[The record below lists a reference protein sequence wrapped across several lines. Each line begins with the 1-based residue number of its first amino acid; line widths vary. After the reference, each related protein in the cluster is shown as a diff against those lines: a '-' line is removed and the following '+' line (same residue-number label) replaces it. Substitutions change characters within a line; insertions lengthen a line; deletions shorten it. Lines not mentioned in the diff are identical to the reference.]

1 MYDEGYQIAVCE
13 HHYGD
18 DFANADSNGRINVLG
33 IAAFPTLMPD
43 GLPEPSYPYSH
54 SILENCIND
63 RLAADAPCTL
73 ELSGSLDDNN
83 LSLTVG
89 IQKDDGAAMPNPRV
103 QVVITETEIPYSG
116 AGYTTMNFVTRDMIP
131 THLGTDITMQGNT
144 HQLQVDAT
152 LDPSWNQ
159 DHIIL
164 VAWVEDGS
172 NHHVFQTIRVN
183 LADLGS
189 GYEAPANLQGV
200 INGTDA
206 ELTWDAPSTP
216 PNGYKV
222 YRDGAFVEE
231 LDASIL
237 TYTDPITAIG
247 DVVYYVTA
255 VYTEGESG
263 PSNEVTLS
271 FVPTPE
277 PPLNLAAQVNGHEV
291 SLTWDAANI
300 FATAYRVYRSNE
312 FVGEVAEPGFTETV
326 SGAGNYVYFVTA
338 MYDAVESMPSN
349 MVTVDVTAAGNGVSV
364 SALQLAVHPNP
375 FNPSASIAYSV
386 PVAGE
391 VSLTI
396 YNVQGRVVKHLLDA
410 TMPAGTYQ
418 ASWDGTDANG
428 AAQPSGVY
436 LLRLRTSSGT
446 QARKMLMLK

>member
-1 MYDEGYQIAVCE
+1 
-13 HHYGD
+13 
-18 DFANADSNGRINVLG
+18 
-33 IAAFPTLMPD
+33 
-43 GLPEPSYPYSH
+43 
-54 SILENCIND
+54 
-63 RLAADAPCTL
+63 
-73 ELSGSLDDNN
+73 
-83 LSLTVG
+83 
-89 IQKDDGAAMPNPRV
+89 MPNPRV

-189 GYEAPANLQGV
+189 GYEAPANLQGS

-206 ELTWDAPSTP
+206 ELSWDAPSTP

-312 FVGEVAEPGFTETV
+312 FVGEVAEPGFSETV

-364 SALQLAVHPNP
+364 PALQLAVHPNP

-436 LLRLRTSSGT
+436 LLRLRTSGGT